1 MDHADEQS
9 TAGDI
14 AQGDGAPKAAMIGA
28 MILLNVVLSPVYVM
42 MFMNVTDYA
51 EAIHIYM
58 KEFFVWSMLFNP
70 IKAVSVSLITFVV
83 YKAVGRV
90 LGLIKM

>member
-1 MDHADEQS
+1 
-9 TAGDI
+9 
-14 AQGDGAPKAAMIGA
+14 
-28 MILLNVVLSPVYVM
+28 
-42 MFMNVTDYA
+42 
-51 EAIHIYM
+51 
-58 KEFFVWSMLFNP
+58 MLFNP